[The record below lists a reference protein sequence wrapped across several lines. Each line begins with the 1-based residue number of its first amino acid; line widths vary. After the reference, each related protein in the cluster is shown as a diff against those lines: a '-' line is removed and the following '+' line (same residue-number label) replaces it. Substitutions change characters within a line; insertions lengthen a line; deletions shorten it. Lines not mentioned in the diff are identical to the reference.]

1 MATAVARLGGVAIG
15 SAARYAAGEYR
26 IAQGSSLMRKFLYV
40 AGVVAV
46 VALAGVGGLVVYAP
60 GWLKG
65 AESSTAGSAA
75 VPDIDSERGAEPAE
89 SGEATGQGGDRAARK
104 EGPYEPTSEYVAKG
118 FDPGKQVIDF
128 SESKG
133 GEASGPGEDILTT
146 GNVHRILHERAN
158 KLIPCYQKVLDER
171 PDASGEVGFEFGI
184 DSGGGVKMVRVTDSE
199 LESRKAE
206 DCMVEKTR
214 GWSFP
219 ETGMGSVTTFETS
232 MTFRLQ

>member
-1 MATAVARLGGVAIG
+1 
-15 SAARYAAGEYR
+15 
-26 IAQGSSLMRKFLYV
+26 MRKFLYV

-60 GWLKG
+60 GWLSG
-65 AESSTAGSAA
+65 SESSTVGSAA
-75 VPDIDSERGAEPAE
+75 APDIDRESGGE
-89 SGEATGQGGDRAARK
+89 SGESKGTTDERAERN
-104 EGPYEPTSEYVAKG
+104 EGPYEPTSEYVAEG

-128 SESKG
+128 SESKTG
-133 GEASGPGEDILTT
+133 GGSRPRGDILTT
-146 GNVHRILHERAN
+146 GDVHRILHERAN

-171 PDASGEVGFEFGI
+171 PEASGEVGFEFGI

-199 LESRKAE
+199 LESRQAE
-206 DCMVEKTR
+206 DCMVDKTR

-232 MTFRLQ
+232 MTFRMQ